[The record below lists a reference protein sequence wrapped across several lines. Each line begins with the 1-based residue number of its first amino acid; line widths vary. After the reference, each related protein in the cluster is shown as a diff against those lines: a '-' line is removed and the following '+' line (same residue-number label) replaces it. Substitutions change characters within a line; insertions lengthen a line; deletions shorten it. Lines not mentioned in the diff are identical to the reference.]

1 LGGWGKLKKRRLVM
15 EFGFTEEQEMFR
27 DTVYKFAK
35 KEIVDLCEEA
45 DLKSEFSFEIWKKLG
60 EMGLLG
66 LPFPEELG
74 GSGADVTTC
83 CVAAEALGQAGVDQG
98 HLLALGAHTY
108 LGSDTIYKNG
118 TDEQRKKYIPKLASG
133 EWICCMGLTE
143 PGSGSDAAAMATTAT
158 KKGDKWI
165 LNGTKTFI
173 TNAPVADVCIVFAT
187 VDKKLGNA
195 GVTAFIV
202 EKDFPGFS
210 TGEPFHKMGVKAST
224 TSEVFMDNCEVPEE
238 NLLGEIGH
246 GFSYAHETLS
256 WDRSA
261 LLAPF
266 VGGLKFMLEEATR
279 YSGEREQFG
288 KPINKFQAI
297 QHKLADIK
305 VTTEAA
311 KLLVYRVAHDKDM
324 GNPLNHKHLSTAK
337 AFVGDWGLQSASEAI
352 QIFGGY
358 GYIHEYPI
366 ERMLRDA
373 KLAQI
378 GGGTS
383 EIQRFILS
391 RLLSF

>member
-1 LGGWGKLKKRRLVM
+1 M
-15 EFGFTEEQEMFR
+15 EFGLTEEQIMFR
-27 DTVYKFAK
+27 DTVYRFAK

-45 DLKSEFSFEIWKKLG
+45 DLNSKFSFEIWKKLG
-60 EMGLLG
+60 DMGILG
-66 LPFPEELG
+66 LPFPEDLG

-83 CVAAEALGQAGVDQG
+83 CVATEALGHAGVDQG
-98 HLLALGAHTY
+98 HLLAMGAHTY
-108 LGSDTIYKNG
+108 LGGDTIYKNG
-118 TDEQRKKYIPKLASG
+118 TDEQRKKYIPKIASG

-143 PGSGSDAAAMATTAT
+143 PGSGSDAASMSTTAV
-158 KKGDKWI
+158 KKGDKYI
-165 LNGTKTFI
+165 LNGSKTFI
-173 TNAPVADVCIVFAT
+173 TNAPVCDVCVVFAT
-187 VDKKLGNA
+187 VDKTLGNA
-195 GVTAFIV
+195 GISAFIV

-224 TSEVFMDNCEVPEE
+224 TSEVFLDNCEVPEE

-246 GFSYAHETLS
+246 GFAYTHETLS

-266 VGGLKFMLEEATR
+266 VGGLKFMLEEAAK
-279 YSGEREQFG
+279 YSLEREQFG
-288 KPINKFQAI
+288 KPISKFQAI

-305 VTTEAA
+305 VTMEAA
-311 KLLVYRVAHDKDM
+311 KMLVYRVAHDKDS
-324 GNPLNHKHLSTAK
+324 GKPLNHMHLSTAK
-337 AFVGDWGLQSASEAI
+337 AFVGDWGIQSASEAI

-358 GYIHEYPI
+358 GFIHDYPV

-383 EIQRFILS
+383 EIQRFIIS
-391 RLLSF
+391 RLLGFM